1 MNDTRIPPDEM
12 FASDLA
18 RMVAEVQQLKNAQRL
33 GSDSLVGYLTHSNS
47 LNDFSTALAGFQT
60 KVFRLRFTH
69 DTAKHGS
76 IQQLAFFWSIDQPD
90 VMSFYVPPW
99 ANGAIISSKIEKQTP
114 TDTYND
120 WIFTL
125 SNNDALG
132 TPYTGY
138 VKVFFN
144 GTDSGSWNI
153 TQIA

>member
-1 MNDTRIPPDEM
+1 MKNTRIAPNEM
-12 FASDLA
+12 FVSQLRDMITAVRDLKA
-18 RMVAEVQQLKNAQRL
+18 AQHL

-47 LNDFSTALAGFQT
+47 LNDFSTAMPGFAT

-76 IQQLAFFWSIDQPD
+76 IQQLAFFWSISQPD

-99 ANGAIISSKIEKQTP
+99 ANGPAIASAIQKQPP
-114 TDTYND
+114 TDTYTD

-125 SNNDALG
+125 VNNDALG
-132 TPYTGY
+132 TPYTAY